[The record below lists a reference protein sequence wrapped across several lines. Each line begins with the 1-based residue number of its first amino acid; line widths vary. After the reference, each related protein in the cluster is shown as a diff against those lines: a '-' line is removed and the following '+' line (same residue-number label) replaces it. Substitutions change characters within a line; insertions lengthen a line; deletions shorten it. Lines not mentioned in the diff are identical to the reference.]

1 MCLAIGEPLKDA
13 LNAPLT
19 DFQKASFEL
28 KNAIDRYGNITKCNC
43 KDSVIEQP
51 TNKCRNSNYITYC
64 IINFLWKVTCK
75 FNMI

>member
-1 MCLAIGEPLKDA
+1 MCLAIGEPLKNA

-28 KNAIDRYGNITKCNC
+28 KNASDRYGNVSDCNC

-51 TNKCRNSNYITYC
+51 TNKGWNSNYITYY